1 MHSVCAFRF
10 AKLVLSRRLQYNT
23 WETACGL
30 VCRGKGER
38 NMDHKYKKISFEAAE
53 AILESEPNHR
63 FFDVREEDEYNLG
76 HAKGARLFPV
86 GSITRETAAA
96 QIPAPDT
103 PVLVYCRSG
112 QRSHMAAEKLAALG
126 YSRVYDV
133 GSLAGWPYGI
143 EW

>member
-1 MHSVCAFRF
+1 
-10 AKLVLSRRLQYNT
+10 
-23 WETACGL
+23 
-30 VCRGKGER
+30 
-38 NMDHKYKKISFEAAE
+38 MDQKYRKISFEEAE
-53 AILESEPNHR
+53 AILENEPNR
-63 FFDVREEDEYNLG
+63 LLFDVREEEEYNLG

-96 QIPAPDT
+96 QIPNVDT

-112 QRSHMAAEKLAALG
+112 QRSRLAAEKLLAFG
-126 YSRVYDV
+126 YRRVYDL